1 MVPAAACSGCSDTM
15 SAVMAVLCLGV
26 SFRRAPLELLE
37 RMAFAEDELTKAY
50 QRAADDEAIGGC
62 VILSTCNR
70 VEAYAE
76 VPAYHA
82 GFLALKRLLAES
94 REIDPEELAEPLSSH
109 YERDAA
115 DHLFA
120 VAAGLDSMVL
130 GETQIASQVRDAL
143 RRADAEAAAVPELTA
158 LFHAASRAGRRV
170 RAETSLGAAPDA
182 IVSLG
187 ADLAEEA
194 LGDLQDRSVAIV
206 GAGQMA
212 SLAAKH
218 LRRRGVGDVAV
229 LNRSIDHARTLAGR
243 VQGAALDLSALPRA
257 LADADLVV
265 SATGAAGTVIR
276 ADAIRDAR
284 AGSPLVLLDLAVP
297 RDVESAA
304 ADLPGVRLIDI
315 VALRGQIDERDEAT
329 AADIAR
335 AHEIVA
341 EEVLRWVARRR
352 ADELAPLLKALRSRG
367 DDVMQA
373 EVQRY
378 ASRLADLTPDERDA
392 VRSLARGI
400 VAKLLHDP
408 IATLKE
414 RSEGPLGPHAKL
426 MAELLGLDPE

>member
-1 MVPAAACSGCSDTM
+1 M
-15 SAVMAVLCLGV
+15 SPVMAVLCLGV
-26 SFRRAPLELLE
+26 SFRRAPLDLLE
-37 RMAFAEDELTKAY
+37 RMAFGEDDLTKAY
-50 QRAADDEAIGGC
+50 RRAADDEAIGGC

-94 REIDPEELAEPLSSH
+94 REIDPEDLAEPLSSH

-143 RRADAEAAAVPELTA
+143 RRADAAAVPELTA

-182 IVSLG
+182 FVSLG

-194 LGDLQDRSVAIV
+194 LGHLRDRSVAIV

-243 VQGAALDLSALPRA
+243 VQGAALDLSALPSA
-257 LADADLVV
+257 LGDADLVV
-265 SATGAAGTVIR
+265 SATGAAGTVIG

-315 VALRGQIDERDEAT
+315 VDLRGQIDERDEAT

-367 DDVMQA
+367 DDVMRA
-373 EVQRY
+373 EVHRY
-378 ASRLADLTPDERDA
+378 ASRLAGLTPDERDA

-408 IATLKE
+408 IATLKD
-414 RSEGPLGPHAKL
+414 RSEGPHGPHAKL
-426 MAELLGLDPE
+426 LAELLGLDPE

>member
-1 MVPAAACSGCSDTM
+1 
-15 SAVMAVLCLGV
+15 
-26 SFRRAPLELLE
+26 
-37 RMAFAEDELTKAY
+37 
-50 QRAADDEAIGGC
+50 
-62 VILSTCNR
+62 
-70 VEAYAE
+70 
-76 VPAYHA
+76 
-82 GFLALKRLLAES
+82 
-94 REIDPEELAEPLSSH
+94 
-109 YERDAA
+109 
-115 DHLFA
+115 
-120 VAAGLDSMVL
+120 MVL

-143 RRADAEAAAVPELTA
+143 RRADAEAAAVPELTG

-194 LGDLQDRSVAIV
+194 LGHLRDRSVAIV

-243 VQGAALDLSALPRA
+243 VQGAALDLSALPQA

-265 SATGAAGTVIR
+265 SATGAAGTVIG

-284 AGSPLVLLDLAVP
+284 AASPLVLLDLAVP
-297 RDVESAA
+297 RDVESTA

-315 VALRGQIDERDEAT
+315 AALRGQIDERDEAT
-329 AADIAR
+329 AADIAH
-335 AHEIVA
+335 AHDIVA

-367 DDVMQA
+367 DDVMRA

-392 VRSLARGI
+392 VRSMARGI

-408 IATLKE
+408 IATLKD
-414 RSEGPLGPHAKL
+414 RSEGPHGQHAKL
-426 MAELLGLDPE
+426 LAELLGLDPE

>member
-1 MVPAAACSGCSDTM
+1 M
-15 SAVMAVLCLGV
+15 SPVMAVLCLGV
-26 SFRRAPLELLE
+26 SFRRAPLDLLE
-37 RMAFAEDELTKAY
+37 RMAFGEDDLTKAY
-50 QRAADDEAIGGC
+50 RRAADDEAIGGC

-94 REIDPEELAEPLSSH
+94 REIDPEDLAEPLSSH

-143 RRADAEAAAVPELTA
+143 RRADAAAVPELTA

-182 IVSLG
+182 FVSLG

-194 LGDLQDRSVAIV
+194 LGHLRDRSVAIV

-243 VQGAALDLSALPRA
+243 VQGAALDLSALPSA
-257 LADADLVV
+257 LGDADLVV
-265 SATGAAGTVIR
+265 SATGAAGTVIG

-315 VALRGQIDERDEAT
+315 DDLRGQIDERDEAT

-367 DDVMQA
+367 DDVMRA
-373 EVQRY
+373 EVHRY
-378 ASRLADLTPDERDA
+378 ASRLAGLTPDERDA

-408 IATLKE
+408 IATLKD
-414 RSEGPLGPHAKL
+414 RSEGPHGPHAKL
-426 MAELLGLDPE
+426 LAELLGLDPE